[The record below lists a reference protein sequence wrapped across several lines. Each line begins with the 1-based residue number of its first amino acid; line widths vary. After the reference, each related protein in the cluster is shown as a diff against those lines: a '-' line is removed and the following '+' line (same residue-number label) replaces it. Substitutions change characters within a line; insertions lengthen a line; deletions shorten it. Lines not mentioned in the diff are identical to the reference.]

1 MDSNKNDVFNNDNL
15 FVEESLLERIAYITK
30 ELDEV
35 VEITKGVD
43 PTQSNS
49 KIRVPTSIQ
58 SIFKYLVLKNVSQGR
73 MALSVY
79 FSGKEIGYATQA
91 RTPEAM
97 AKLSRRL
104 DMGKLEIKQF
114 SDDDVCLEIID
125 SLSSR
130 DIETKGSNVCFF
142 EAGFLGGV
150 VENILGRKADFK
162 ETQCRAHHGGDRCVF
177 KMLKTGEEY
186 KIEGVTI
193 PLLKM
198 KGYSPE
204 NVKMLTSLAAHSIAA
219 IENALIFETT
229 RKQSLIDGL
238 TEVYNHRFFQQTI
251 RTELKRAQRHNEPIS
266 LIMCDLDKFKE
277 YNDNYSHLIGDDAL
291 KKVARILIGSV
302 REIDYVAR
310 YGGDEFGIILPK
322 ANYDGAL
329 IVAQRVKER
338 IAKCIFPED
347 GSGKAL
353 SISLGVMSTPPTD
366 KIGPKDFINLADQA
380 LLSAKKIQA
389 KIVLAKDL

>member
-1 MDSNKNDVFNNDNL
+1 MATQRNKKPDDGNL
-15 FVEESLLERIAYITK
+15 LVEENLLERIAYITK

-35 VEITKGVD
+35 VEITKGIE
-43 PTQSNS
+43 PPQSNS

-79 FSGKEIGYATQA
+79 FSGKEVGYATQA

-97 AKLSRRL
+97 VKLSRRL
-104 DMGKLEIKQF
+104 DMGKLEIKKF

-125 SLSSR
+125 GLSSR
-130 DIETKGSNVCFF
+130 DVETKDSNVCFF

-150 VENILGRKADFK
+150 AENILGRKVDFR
-162 ETQCRAHHGGDRCVF
+162 EVQCRAHHGGDRCVF

-186 KIEGVTI
+186 RIEGVTI

-251 RTELKRAQRHNEPIS
+251 RTELKRAQRHNEHVS

-277 YNDNYSHLIGDDAL
+277 YNDNYSHLIGDDVL
-291 KKVARILIGSV
+291 KKVARILIGSI
-302 REIDYVAR
+302 RDIDYVAR

-322 ANYDGAL
+322 TNYDGAL
-329 IVAQRVKER
+329 IVAQRLKER

-353 SISLGVMSTPPTD
+353 SVSLGIVSASPDD
-366 KIGPKDFINLADQA
+366 KIDPKDFINRADQA
-380 LLSAKKIQA
+380 LLAAKKVD
-389 KIVLAKDL
+389 KKFVLVKDL

>member
-1 MDSNKNDVFNNDNL
+1 MATQRNKKPDDGNL
-15 FVEESLLERIAYITK
+15 LVEENLLERIAYITK

-35 VEITKGVD
+35 VEITKGIE
-43 PTQSNS
+43 PPQSNS

-79 FSGKEIGYATQA
+79 FSGKEVGYATQA

-97 AKLSRRL
+97 VKLSRRL
-104 DMGKLEIKQF
+104 DMGKLEIKKF

-125 SLSSR
+125 GLSSR
-130 DIETKGSNVCFF
+130 DVETKDSNVCFF

-150 VENILGRKADFK
+150 AENILGRKVDFR
-162 ETQCRAHHGGDRCVF
+162 EVQCRAHHGGDRCVF

-186 KIEGVTI
+186 RIEGVTI

-251 RTELKRAQRHNEPIS
+251 RTELKRAQRHNEHVS

-277 YNDNYSHLIGDDAL
+277 YNDNYSHLIGDDVL
-291 KKVARILIGSV
+291 KKVACILIGSI
-302 REIDYVAR
+302 RDIDYVAR

-322 ANYDGAL
+322 TNYDGAL
-329 IVAQRVKER
+329 IVAQRLKER

-353 SISLGVMSTPPTD
+353 SVSLGIVSASPDD
-366 KIGPKDFINLADQA
+366 KIDPKDFINRADQA
-380 LLSAKKIQA
+380 LLAAKKVD
-389 KIVLAKDL
+389 KKLVLAKDL

>member
-1 MDSNKNDVFNNDNL
+1 MDTQRNKKPDDGNL
-15 FVEESLLERIAYITK
+15 LVEENLLERIAYITK

-35 VEITKGVD
+35 VEITKGIE
-43 PTQSNS
+43 PPQSNS

-79 FSGKEIGYATQA
+79 FSGKEVGYATQA

-97 AKLSRRL
+97 VKLSRRL
-104 DMGKLEIKQF
+104 DMGKLEIKKF

-125 SLSSR
+125 GLSSR
-130 DIETKGSNVCFF
+130 DVETKDSNVCFF

-150 VENILGRKADFK
+150 AENILGRKVDFR
-162 ETQCRAHHGGDRCVF
+162 EVQCRAHHGGDRCVF

-186 KIEGVTI
+186 RIEGVTI

-219 IENALIFETT
+219 IENALVFETT

-251 RTELKRAQRHNEPIS
+251 RTELKRAQRHNEHVS
-266 LIMCDLDKFKE
+266 LVMCDLDKFKE
-277 YNDNYSHLIGDDAL
+277 YNDNYSHLIGDDVL
-291 KKVARILIGSV
+291 KKVARILIGSI
-302 REIDYVAR
+302 RDIDYVAR

-322 ANYDGAL
+322 TNYDGAL
-329 IVAQRVKER
+329 IVAQRLKER

-353 SISLGVMSTPPTD
+353 SVSLGIVSASPDD
-366 KIGPKDFINLADQA
+366 KIDPKDFINRADQA
-380 LLSAKKIQA
+380 LLAAKKVD
-389 KIVLAKDL
+389 KKLVLAKDL